1 MRINKGGQNRRLV
14 SNTINPSSRP
24 QETPPPALPPSRRPP
39 SSSPWLWTRFLLTPA
54 TWAPAGP
61 PPPPGPSR
69 GSGTQRHRP
78 IDSSLPPAAKFARV
92 SSVLSKTK
100 IRNRQERGAHL
111 DLGHVRSVRRRA
123 PVEEVRREEALQL
136 PLPKVRSFI
145 AQLLLPTVCSPPK
158 GQNKSLLFQLCVARM
173 VSLVHQ
179 IWSVFVGPVAG
190 STRGWLPQLV
200 FRI

>member
-1 MRINKGGQNRRLV
+1 MLLHRRCLMRINKGGQNRRLV

-54 TWAPAGP
+54 TWAPAG
-61 PPPPGPSR
+61 PPGPSR

-145 AQLLLPTVCSPPK
+145 AQLLLPTVCSPQK
-158 GQNKSLLFQLCVARM
+158 AKTRVFCFSY
-173 VSLVHQ
+173 VSRG
-179 IWSVFVGPVAG
+179 WSV
-190 STRGWLPQLV
+190 
-200 FRI
+200 